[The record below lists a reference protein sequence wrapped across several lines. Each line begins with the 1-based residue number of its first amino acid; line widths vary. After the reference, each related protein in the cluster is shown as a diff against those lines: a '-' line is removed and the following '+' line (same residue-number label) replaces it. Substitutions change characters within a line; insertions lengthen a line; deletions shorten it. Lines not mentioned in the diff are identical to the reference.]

1 MEKATAT
8 WEDEGGSPPSAAAE
22 RRNGPLYG
30 TESQIE
36 WAEAIRI
43 RIDEEFDR
51 MSSSFRSLAGK
62 QSGLKRANTEAIIAM
77 IEEKR
82 EEVLAIDQAGSWIRD
97 WREPGDRV
105 RRMILD
111 DPRYLAIRAS
121 RDETEPADSVAP
133 DDPKAE
139 V

>member
-1 MEKATAT
+1 MKKEIDT
-8 WEDEGGSPPSAAAE
+8 WEDEGGAPPSPTTE

-30 TESQIE
+30 TGSQIE

-43 RIDEEFDR
+43 RVDEEFDR
-51 MSSSFRSLAGK
+51 MSSSFRSVASK
-62 QSGLKRANTEAIIAM
+62 QSGPKRADTEAILAM

-82 EEVLAIDQAGSWIRD
+82 AEVLAIDQAGVYIRD

-111 DPRYLAIRAS
+111 DPRYLAIQAS
-121 RDETEPADSVAP
+121 RKKRKRGPA
-133 DDPKAE
+133 
-139 V
+139 

>member
-1 MEKATAT
+1 MKKEIAD
-8 WEDEGGSPPSAAAE
+8 WEDEGGSPPSPTTE

-30 TESQIE
+30 TPSQIE

-43 RIDEEFDR
+43 RVDEEFDR
-51 MSSSFRSLAGK
+51 MSSSFRSVAGK
-62 QSGLKRANTEAIIAM
+62 QFGLKRADTEAILAM

-82 EEVLAIDQAGSWIRD
+82 TEVLAIDQAGAWIRD

-111 DPRYLAIRAS
+111 DPRYLAIQAS
-121 RDETEPADSVAP
+121 RDER
-133 DDPKAE
+133 KQGH
-139 V
+139 

>member
-1 MEKATAT
+1 MKKEIAA
-8 WEDEGGSPPSAAAE
+8 WEDEGGSPPSPVTE
-22 RRNGPLYG
+22 RRNRPLYG
-30 TESQIE
+30 TDSQIE

-51 MSSSFRSLAGK
+51 MSSSFCSVAGK
-62 QSGLKRANTEAIIAM
+62 QSGRKRADTEAILAM

-82 EEVLAIDQAGSWIRD
+82 LEVLAIDQAGAWIRD

-111 DPRYLAIRAS
+111 DPRYLAIQAS
-121 RDETEPADSVAP
+121 RE
-133 DDPKAE
+133 
-139 V
+139 